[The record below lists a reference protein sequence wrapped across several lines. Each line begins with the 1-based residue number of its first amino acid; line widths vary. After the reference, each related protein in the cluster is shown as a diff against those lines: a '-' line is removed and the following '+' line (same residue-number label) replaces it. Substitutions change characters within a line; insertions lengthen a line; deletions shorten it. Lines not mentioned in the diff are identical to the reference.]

1 MKNSSSSFKIRVR
14 SILEEC
20 KHFLLY
26 LSICRFP
33 VLNCTIT
40 LHNHTGFV
48 LTYMKLY
55 TKWWHTVI
63 RLCCILWD
71 CLDLKFWCLNVPITD
86 KFKCPV
92 PYGFRTQEGQCAA
105 MKIWDQILVWF
116 GAMPHRCW
124 DVLDR
129 LPAVLDVLKRS
140 SYVSIES
147 SSGLCKQEAY
157 QSTWCRAEYQLRHG
171 INISSQ

>member
-1 MKNSSSSFKIRVR
+1 MLKISSCWKGIFMKNSSSSFKIRVR

-40 LHNHTGFV
+40 LHNHIGFV

-63 RLCCILWD
+63 KLCCILWD

-92 PYGFRTQEGQCAA
+92 PYGFRTQEGHCVQQWKFGIKFWFDLVQCHT
-105 MKIWDQILVWF
+105 D
-116 GAMPHRCW
+116 
-124 DVLDR
+124 
-129 LPAVLDVLKRS
+129 
-140 SYVSIES
+140 
-147 SSGLCKQEAY
+147 
-157 QSTWCRAEYQLRHG
+157 AEMFWIDCQLFWMYWKG
-171 INISSQ
+171 VVMSL